1 MGVEIEIALCDRVV
15 AGVAFLPGSVVVR
28 LRWLAI
34 LWRALVAVYR
44 DIGPDVTTSWLWWV
58 AVIAR

>member
-15 AGVAFLPGSVVVR
+15 AGVAFLPGSVEIR
-28 LRWLAI
+28 FRWLTI
-34 LWRALVAVYR
+34 LRLALVVVCR
-44 DIGPDVTTSWLWWV
+44 DVGPDVTASRLWRV